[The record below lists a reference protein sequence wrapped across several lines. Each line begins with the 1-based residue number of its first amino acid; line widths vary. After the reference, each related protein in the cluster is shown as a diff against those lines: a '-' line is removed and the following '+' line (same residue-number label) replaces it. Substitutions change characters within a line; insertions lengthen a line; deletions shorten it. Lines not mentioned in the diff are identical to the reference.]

1 MEHFQPK
8 CPSCGK
14 QMIIRDISC
23 SACNVHLQGEIPL
36 PRLAQLDPEDR
47 EFIEM
52 FVAAGGS
59 LKEIGHALGISY
71 PTVRIRLDNV
81 IEKLKSLHA
90 EEEKERLKIL
100 EKLEKGELTAK
111 EAVNMLRYGK
121 EKPEEKIIKF

>member
-14 QMIIRDISC
+14 QMVIHDISC
-23 SACNVHLQGEIPL
+23 GTCNIHLQGEIPL
-36 PRLAQLDPEDR
+36 PRLAQLEPEER

-52 FVAAGGS
+52 FVAASGS
-59 LKEIGHALGISY
+59 LKEIGQALGISY

-81 IEKLKSLHA
+81 IKKLKSLHD
-90 EEEKERLKIL
+90 EEEKERLTIL

-111 EAVNMLRYGK
+111 EAVNMLKYGK
-121 EKPEEKIIKF
+121 EKPEEKNN